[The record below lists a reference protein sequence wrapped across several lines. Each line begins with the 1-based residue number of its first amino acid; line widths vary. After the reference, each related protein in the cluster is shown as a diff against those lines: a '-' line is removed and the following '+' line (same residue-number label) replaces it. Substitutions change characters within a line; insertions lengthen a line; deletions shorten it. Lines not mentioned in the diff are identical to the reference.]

1 MLGAVMD
8 QGFQPPFESKTQQ
21 YKIDHALIS
30 VNFSTYAIVQWPCVF
45 EGEKY
50 FQKRIAHKGAEAR
63 PYWAPRIGNTGDHLL
78 TTTKGKKP
86 RTKPLP
92 LFYWRH

>member
-1 MLGAVMD
+1 MD

-63 PYWAPRIGNTGDHLL
+63 PYWTPRIGNPGDQ
-78 TTTKGKKP
+78 T
-86 RTKPLP
+86 RTLVVQPLG
-92 LFYWRH
+92 